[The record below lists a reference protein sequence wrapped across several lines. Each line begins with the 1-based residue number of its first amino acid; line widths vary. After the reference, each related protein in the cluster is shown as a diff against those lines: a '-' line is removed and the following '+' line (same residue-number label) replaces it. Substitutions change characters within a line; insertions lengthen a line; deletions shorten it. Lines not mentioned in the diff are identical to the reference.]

1 MAKLMVASFDAHKLP
16 ARRLEHPDEGP
27 AVHRVD
33 DVDAAPAR
41 QGKPVKGLAPMTA
54 RPGELPAWVNLGLLP
69 LMNLG
74 AAFLVSGLPAA
85 EADERRIGLLMAG
98 VTEEAQ
104 AA

>member
-1 MAKLMVASFDAHKLP
+1 
-16 ARRLEHPDEGP
+16 
-27 AVHRVD
+27 
-33 DVDAAPAR
+33 
-41 QGKPVKGLAPMTA
+41 MTA

-74 AAFLVSGLPAA
+74 AAVLVSGLPAA